1 MRISRDRYAR
11 LYGPTA
17 GDRFRLADTDLVAEV
32 ERDLGVPGEEAVFG
46 GGKTIRD
53 GMAQSQRASAEGAL
67 DLVITNVV
75 VFDPVLG
82 IVKGD
87 LGVKDGRIAGLGKAG
102 NPDTQDGVDPRLV
115 IGPGTEV
122 IAGEHLIAT
131 PGGIDSHIHMIC
143 PQQVYEALS
152 NGITTIIGGGTGPAD
167 GTNATTCTPGP
178 WNISRMLQAVD
189 NLPLNVGHPGQG
201 ERQPPGPADRADR
214 GRRLRPEGPRGL
226 GHHAGAIDC
235 SLRVADEY
243 DVQVAI
249 HTDTLN
255 ESGFVEDTIA
265 AIGGRTI
272 HTYHTEGAG
281 GGHAPDIIKIAGE
294 LNALPSS
301 TNPTRPYTVNTLD
314 EHLDMLMVCHHLNP
328 AVPEDVAFAESRI
341 RAETIAAE
349 DVLHDLGVLSMYS
362 SDSQAMGRI
371 GESFAKLYQTADK
384 MKRMGEPPPGAVAQ
398 NDNLRILR
406 YLAKLTINP
415 AITHGIAHEVGSL
428 EPGKLAD
435 IVLWPIQFFGAKPKM
450 IVKGGLIAWSV
461 MGDPNASIP
470 TTEPVLYRPM
480 WGAFGSAPAAT
491 SVTFTSQA
499 ALDERHRRPAAPPEA
514 ARRGPG
520 LPLGDQEADGPQRPD
535 PEDRGR
541 SGDLRGAG
549 GRQDRDGRP
558 RRPPLSHPALLLDVR
573 LLR

>member
-17 GDRFRLADTDLVAEV
+17 GDRFRLADTDLVCEV

-53 GMAQSQRASAEGAL
+53 GMAQSQRSSAEGAL

-75 VFDPVLG
+75 VMDPVLG

-87 LGVKDGRIAGLGKAG
+87 LGVKNGRIVGVGKAG
-102 NPDTQDGVDPRLV
+102 NPDTQDGVTPTMA

-167 GTNATTCTPGP
+167 GTAATTCTPGP

-189 NLPLNVGHPGQG
+189 NLPLNVGI
-201 ERQPPGPADRADR
+201 
-214 GRRLRPEGPRGL
+214 L
-226 GHHAGAIDC
+226 GKGNASRTAPLIEQIVAGACGLKDHEDWGTTPSAIDT
-235 SLRVADEY
+235 SLRVADDY
-243 DVQVAI
+243 DIQVAI

-349 DVLHDLGVLSMYS
+349 DVLHDLGVISMYS

-371 GESFAKLYQTADK
+371 GESYAKLYQTADK
-384 MKRMGEPPPGAVAQ
+384 MKRMGEPPPGSVST

-428 EPGKLAD
+428 EAGKLAD
-435 IVLWPIQFFGAKPKM
+435 IVLWPIAFFGAKPKM

-499 ALDERHRRPAAPPEA
+499 ALDDGVGERLRLNKRLVAVKGCRTVTKKQMLLNDLTPKIEV
-514 ARRGPG
+514 
-520 LPLGDQEADGPQRPD
+520 D
-535 PEDRGR
+535 PETYVVRV
-541 SGDLRGAG
+541 
-549 GRQDRDGRP
+549 DGKIATVGPAER
-558 RRPPLSHPALLLDVR
+558 LSHTQLFYLM
-573 LLR
+573 